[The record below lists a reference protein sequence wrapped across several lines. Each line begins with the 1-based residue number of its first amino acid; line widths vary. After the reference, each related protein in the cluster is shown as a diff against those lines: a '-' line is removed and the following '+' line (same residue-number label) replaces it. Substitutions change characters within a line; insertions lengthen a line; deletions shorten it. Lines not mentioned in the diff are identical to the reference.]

1 MDLIVEGV
9 GNQNPDAYCA
19 LLDNDQLIPCLA
31 TAATFPGFQELTLP
45 SFAPTY
51 KKKVRMGSVGDGRRA
66 TRQIRQGYASKEAVY
81 GCYDYVMKDAGA
93 TLRTPS

>member
-9 GNQNPDAYCA
+9 GNQNPDTYCA

-66 TRQIRQGYASKEAVY
+66 TRQIRR
-81 GCYDYVMKDAGA
+81 A
-93 TLRTPS
+93 TRARRRYTAATTTS